1 MTPAQH
7 QLQLPPVV
15 VMPLQLLQLHPQ
27 VAILRVHGLFALF
40 VNEPQLLASHGI
52 HVQAMQQVISDSVK
66 QLQVA
71 VVTRPSCLS
80 CESIDMSGAGGYD
93 GYFKHSSA
101 AAASA
106 AASSGS
112 PSIQVVL
119 NMLCIVCVNTLK
131 DGLRFAMRVVPF
143 LNLQTLATSCKAHVT
158 WCSTSLTCVQKA
170 RA

>member
-27 VAILRVHGLFALF
+27 VAILQVHALFALF
-40 VNEPQLLASHGI
+40 VNKPQLFASHSI
-52 HVQAMQQVISDSVK
+52 HAQSMQQVVAESV
-66 QLQVA
+66 QHPS
-71 VVTRPSCLS
+71 VVVVIQPSCLS

-106 AASSGS
+106 AASSGIY
-112 PSIQVVL
+112 SIQVVL
-119 NMLCIVCVNTLK
+119 NML
-131 DGLRFAMRVVPF
+131 
-143 LNLQTLATSCKAHVT
+143 
-158 WCSTSLTCVQKA
+158 
-170 RA
+170 